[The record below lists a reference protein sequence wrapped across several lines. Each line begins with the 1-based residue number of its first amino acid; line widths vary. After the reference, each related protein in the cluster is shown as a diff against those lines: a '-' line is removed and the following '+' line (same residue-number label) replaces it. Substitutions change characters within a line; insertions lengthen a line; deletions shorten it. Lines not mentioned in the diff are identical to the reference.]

1 MEWPLTFQCNND
13 CISCIS
19 DTRQTKNRRDSLFKQ
34 VKDAIDNV
42 PENEIISFTG
52 GEPTL
57 RKEFFEILGYARK
70 KHPGKFIFIVTNGRK
85 FSEKDF
91 FEKLLS
97 FEIGPVRFGIPLYS
111 HREEVH
117 DGITRTRGSWSE
129 AIQGIKN
136 LLGKGFKVELR
147 ILVEKQN
154 YRELPETAKFIAET
168 FPKLERVVFINLK
181 YTGNAFLNREKV
193 FVRISKSNP
202 FVEEAAEMLLEK
214 GIEAK
219 LFHFP
224 LCTIPKKYRP
234 LAEGITKQESELT
247 LLGKCNS
254 CKLKEKCP
262 QIWKTYLPLAGEE
275 EFGPCPAE

>member
-19 DTRQTKNRRDSLFKQ
+19 DTRQAKNRRDSFLKQ

-42 PENEIISFTG
+42 PEKDIISFTG

-57 RKEFFEILGYARK
+57 RKEFFEILEYARK
-70 KHPGKFIFIVTNGRK
+70 KHPEKFIFIVTNGRR

-97 FEIGPVRFGIPLYS
+97 LEIEPLRFGIPLYS

-117 DGITRTRGSWSE
+117 DRITRAKGSWSE
-129 AIQGIKN
+129 TIQGIKN

-147 ILVEKQN
+147 ILVEKAN
-154 YRELPETAKFIAET
+154 YRELKETAKFAAEA
-168 FPKLERVVFINLK
+168 FPGLERVVFINLK
-181 YTGNAFLNREKV
+181 YTGNAFLNREQV
-193 FVRISKSNP
+193 FLRIAKSNP
-202 FVEEAAEMLLEK
+202 FVLEAADLLLEK
-214 GIEAK
+214 GIETK

-224 LCTIPKKYRP
+224 LCTIPEKYRP

-254 CKLKEKCP
+254 CRAKASCP

-275 EFGPCPAE
+275 EFGPCPA